1 MIFKGNLE
9 GFPGGA
15 SDKEPTCQCRRARDV
30 DSIPGLGRSPG
41 EENGNLLQYSCLA
54 HPMDR
59 EAGQA
64 RVRVVI
70 ELDTTEGLSTAQ
82 HMTWWGEGTARP
94 ETINFQLWNFGVIE
108 SSWEKDFGSVEAL
121 PYSPKHMLT
130 YPNRVERWVWR
141 KQVLFFPTCC
151 RSLSDQPGALNDS
164 DVFLP

>member
-1 MIFKGNLE
+1 MGCHCLLRLYILQNSKERLALLVIFKGNLE
-9 GFPGGA
+9 GLPGGA

-30 DSIPGLGRSPG
+30 DLIPGLGRSPG

-82 HMTWWGEGTARP
+82 HMTW
-94 ETINFQLWNFGVIE
+94 
-108 SSWEKDFGSVEAL
+108 
-121 PYSPKHMLT
+121 
-130 YPNRVERWVWR
+130 
-141 KQVLFFPTCC
+141 
-151 RSLSDQPGALNDS
+151 
-164 DVFLP
+164 